1 MTALLVV
8 VGGVC
13 ALLLAEFYEKP
24 VVKAV
29 AKPIASAAFIAI
41 ALQAGAMQSA
51 YGKWVLIALALC
63 WAGDVLLIPQGSG
76 KAFLAGLGAFLLGH
90 VAFAGGFLRLG
101 LEGQVFGA
109 ALLAMAG
116 PAVVITRWLLPHVSP
131 SMKVPVL
138 AYLVTISVM
147 VTTSVAASAH
157 TGRWD
162 LAIGATLFLCS
173 DLAVARERFVKPTFT
188 NKLWG
193 LPLYYAA
200 QVVLAYSV

>member
-13 ALLLAEFYEKP
+13 VLLFAEYYEKSSI
-24 VVKAV
+24 KAV
-29 AKPIASAAFIAI
+29 AKPLASAAFIAI
-41 ALQAGAMQSA
+41 ALQADAAHSA
-51 YGKWVLIALALC
+51 YGRWVLGALALC

-90 VAFAGGFLRLG
+90 VAFAGGFLWLG
-101 LEGQVFGA
+101 IEGQIFGA
-109 ALLAMAG
+109 ASLGLVGA
-116 PAVVITRWLLPHVSP
+116 AVAISRWLLPHVRP
-131 SMKVPVL
+131 SMKAPVV
-138 AYLVTISVM
+138 AYVVAISIM
-147 VTTSVAASAH
+147 VTASIAASAH

-162 LAIGATLFLCS
+162 LAVGATLFLCS
-173 DLAVARERFVKPTFT
+173 DLAVARERFVKAAFT

-200 QVVLAYSV
+200 QVVLANSV

>member
-1 MTALLVV
+1 LSSAA
-8 VGGVC
+8 C

-90 VAFAGGFLRLG
+90 VAFASGFLWLG
-101 LEGQVFGA
+101 LEEQVFGA
-109 ALLAMAG
+109 AVLAMVG
-116 PAVVITRWLLPHVSP
+116 PAVVIVRWLLPHVSP

-147 VTTSVAASAH
+147 VTASVAASAH